1 MRYLT
6 DVQMPSVKKICG
18 GFKRFVVELLSYV
31 RLFATPWTMA
41 HQALLSIGFSRQEYW
56 SGLSFPSPGH
66 LPDPGIEPT
75 SPASE
80 DHAVSS
86 GSLGMFILGRPV
98 CI

>member
-1 MRYLT
+1 MFIHA
-6 DVQMPSVKKICG
+6 Q
-18 GFKRFVVELLSYV
+18 
-31 RLFATPWTMA
+31 LFCNPCTLP
-41 HQALLSIGFSRQEYW
+41 HQAPLTVGFPRKEYW